1 MKFIFEY
8 FLNIYRAVRSLLK
21 GMKVTGYYFL
31 HPGKI
36 VTNPYPENKGQ
47 FAPPERFRGE
57 VIMLHDANNEHRC
70 TGCSACEI
78 ACPNGSIKILNKFET
93 DEAGRK
99 KKKIDQFVYY
109 LSMCTF
115 CNLCVEACPTGAIK
129 MGQEFEHSVYDRRKL
144 TKVLNKPG
152 SKIVKELE

>member
-115 CNLCVEACPTGAIK
+115 CNLCVEACPPSA
-129 MGQEFEHSVYDRRKL
+129 
-144 TKVLNKPG
+144 
-152 SKIVKELE
+152 